1 VAVDKFYKNV
11 DFSDPKVL
19 LDIKSTFNRLYK
31 EIRSIESTKEDLQ
44 IDFNAHLADL
54 VYGFGFYPSS
64 VDVKLKWLKGDA
76 KTENVLRILE
86 DLSDEHVLDID
97 IDGGKRFKKLNT
109 GSRNDGNC
117 AFRAIS
123 VGAGFVIKERKF
135 GPNGY
140 NTIQQKV
147 VKGATWILENW
158 ETLSE
163 KKKGDIFK
171 MLMDR
176 VDTSNGKYTLDN
188 AEKLLREYI
197 DRRRQGFVSGVLDI
211 EYLFAAVGLNRP
223 IFAIKYNDS
232 KEAIF
237 FPNCTIEIGKLV
249 SSHKS
254 DDMICVGGIHEHTE
268 ALIPLDNKGSQE
280 AGNKFYVPN
289 EKVSE
294 VKEAIAN
301 HILYV
306 ICGDINKQ
314 NSKLCEILA
323 EGGSIFYEIQGNSTL
338 LTSEYKDTT
347 PQGYRRISF
356 AGRFIQKIE
365 DSEQIDS
372 EHGEC
377 DENVFIAMQILDA
390 VDKKLDENERKD
402 VDNLNEMI
410 TKAIRI
416 KAGQKLEDNEKE
428 VLRGNLKKFV
438 NICVDKAVELCK
450 KEPLF
455 WDDVHNLIFP
465 KIKRLFQKDGR

>member
-1 VAVDKFYKNV
+1 
-11 DFSDPKVL
+11 
-19 LDIKSTFNRLYK
+19 
-31 EIRSIESTKEDLQ
+31 
-44 IDFNAHLADL
+44 
-54 VYGFGFYPSS
+54 
-64 VDVKLKWLKGDA
+64 
-76 KTENVLRILE
+76 
-86 DLSDEHVLDID
+86 
-97 IDGGKRFKKLNT
+97 
-109 GSRNDGNC
+109 
-117 AFRAIS
+117 
-123 VGAGFVIKERKF
+123 
-135 GPNGY
+135 
-140 NTIQQKV
+140 
-147 VKGATWILENW
+147 
-158 ETLSE
+158 
-163 KKKGDIFK
+163 

-197 DRRRQGFVSGVLDI
+197 DCHRQGFVSGVLDI

-223 IFAIKYNDS
+223 IFAIKYDNS

-237 FPNCTIEIGKLV
+237 SPNCTIEVGKLV
-249 SSHKS
+249 SSHKP
-254 DDMICVGGIHEHTE
+254 DDMICVGEIHEHAE

-280 AGNKFYVPN
+280 AGNKFSVPN

-306 ICGDINKQ
+306 ISDDIDKQ

-323 EGGSIFYEIQGNSTL
+323 EDSSIFCKIQSNGML
-338 LTSEYKDTT
+338 FTSEYEDTT

-356 AGRFIQKIE
+356 AKRFIQKIE
-365 DSEQIDS
+365 ESEEIDS
-372 EHGEC
+372 ERGGC

-416 KAGQKLEDNEKE
+416 KAEQKLEDNEKE
-428 VLRGNLKKFV
+428 ALRSNLKKFV

-455 WDDVHNLIFP
+455 WDNVHNLIFP